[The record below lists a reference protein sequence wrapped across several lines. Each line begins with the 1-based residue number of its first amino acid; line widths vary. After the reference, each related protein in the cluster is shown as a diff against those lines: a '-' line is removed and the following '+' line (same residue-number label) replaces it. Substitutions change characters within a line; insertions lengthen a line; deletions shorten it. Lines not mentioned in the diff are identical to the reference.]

1 MSAAQ
6 MVPLTAPLM
15 ELVVAEVRPL
25 TSHVTAFVLRRPD
38 GAALPPYPAGAHIRL
53 QVEIDGAPAWR
64 HYSLVDLGPGAGAG
78 AAAPHGYLIAVR
90 REERAAG
97 GRGGSLY
104 LHTQAV
110 PGQVLLASAPIDG
123 FALDPAHDRAVL
135 IAGGIGITPLASMAT
150 ALAAGGRSFH
160 LHYSGRS
167 LDQLAF
173 APQLAAAHG
182 AALSLYADDDPAR
195 RLDLRALLAAGSP
208 GQPIYTCGPKG
219 MIDAVR
225 LLAVE
230 LGWQADDVHYELFTE
245 AATEAGDRPFEV
257 ELVQSGT
264 TIAVPA
270 DTTILDAMLG
280 AGLDPMFDC
289 KRGDC
294 GVCATAVIDGAVE
307 HRDNCLSEAEKA
319 AGKTIH
325 ICISR
330 ARGARLVLDA

>member
-1 MSAAQ
+1 MSEQ
-6 MVPLTAPLM
+6 LI
-15 ELVVAEVRPL
+15 ELAVAEVRPL
-25 TSHVTAFVLRRPD
+25 TSHVTAFVLRRP
-38 GAALPPYPAGAHIRL
+38 GGGALPAYQAGAHIKV

-64 HYSLVDLGPGAGAG
+64 HYSLVDLEHGVAQ
-78 AAAPHGYLIAVR
+78 PHEYLIAVR
-90 REERAAG
+90 REERELG

-110 PGQVLLASAPIDG
+110 PGQALLASAPING
-123 FALDPAHDRAVL
+123 FALDPAHDKVVL
-135 IAGGIGITPLASMAT
+135 IAGGIGITPLASMAA
-150 ALAAGGRSFH
+150 ALRASGRAYA
-160 LHYSGRS
+160 LHYCGRS

-173 APQLAAAHG
+173 APQLVDAHG
-182 AALSLYADDDPAR
+182 AAVSLYADDDQAR
-195 RLDLRALLAAGSP
+195 RLDLRALLANCAP

-225 LLAVE
+225 LLAVD
-230 LGWQADDVHYELFTE
+230 LGWNADDVHYELFTE
-245 AATEAGDRPFEV
+245 AAAEVGDRAFAV
-257 ELVQSGT
+257 ELAQSGT
-264 TIAVPA
+264 TIDVAA
-270 DTTILDAMLG
+270 DTTILDAMLA

-294 GVCATAVIDGAVE
+294 GVCATTVIEGDVE

-330 ARGARLVLDA
+330 ARGTRLVLDA

>member
-1 MSAAQ
+1 MNAQ
-6 MVPLTAPLM
+6 LI
-15 ELVVAEVRPL
+15 ELAVAELRPL
-25 TSHVTAFVLRRPD
+25 TSHVSAFVLRRPD
-38 GAALPPYPAGAHIRL
+38 GAALPAWEAGAHIKL

-64 HYSLVDLGPGAGAG
+64 HYSLVELEHGRSD
-78 AAAPHGYLIAVR
+78 PHAYLIAVR
-90 REERAAG
+90 REERDAG

-104 LHTQAV
+104 LHTQAA
-110 PGQVLLASAPIDG
+110 PGQVLLASAPVNA
-123 FALDPAHDRAVL
+123 FALDPAHDQVIL
-135 IAGGIGITPLASMAT
+135 IAGGIGITPLASMAA
-150 ALAAGGRSFH
+150 ALRASGRAYA
-160 LHYSGRS
+160 LHYCGRA

-173 APQLAAAHG
+173 APQLVAEHG
-182 AALSLYADDDPAR
+182 AAVSLYADNDPER
-195 RLDLRALLAAGSP
+195 RLDLRALLARCSP
-208 GQPIYTCGPKG
+208 AQPIYTCGPKG

-230 LGWQADDVHYELFTE
+230 LGWDAADVRYELFTE
-245 AATEAGDRPFEV
+245 AAAEVGDRAFEL

-264 TIAVPA
+264 TIEVAA
-270 DTTILDAMLG
+270 DTTILDAMLA

-294 GVCATAVIDGAVE
+294 GVCATPVIEGAVE